1 MSDRRDALKRNVRGE
16 RTGASGD
23 GDDNV
28 KEPCF

>member
-23 GDDNV
+23 GDEGDR
-28 KEPCF
+28 